1 MNNKLL
7 SMLLAGGG
15 FFLLPFFCNPYAAS
29 PELQLEPPKLV
40 AIFLLGSVL
49 FGCYLSR
56 RIHWLIGL
64 ILPVFSFNVMM
75 SGYGVMQ
82 MYGWAYLVSA
92 ILISLWFIELSEW
105 QKGII
110 FKAIVLSGVV
120 SGAYAITQMLGKDP
134 IFNYAPGIDST
145 LPIAFLGQTTK
156 YGAFMAICF
165 GIAMAYDYALL
176 SLFIGIMGL
185 FSMSSMTFAAMLAV
199 FIVRSRRWNY
209 GLVISRYTTLVCGG
223 ALLLGVLIR
232 PDANIYFSHGRV
244 EIWKATLSAWWNGRR
259 LFGFGPGSFE
269 VLFAE
274 NFQPASTHGMGIFTR
289 AHSDYIQLIFEFGF
303 AGVFILSLFAYCIF
317 CYYRLFLHRP
327 LLGIKKSQ
335 VAAECALTAIC
346 VNALANFPFLLG
358 PHYLIGIMSLSI
370 LLKSLKDSDTLKI

>member
-7 SMLLAGGG
+7 SMLLAGGS

-40 AIFLLGSVL
+40 AVFLLGSVL

-56 RIHWLIGL
+56 RIHWLIGV
-64 ILPVFSFNVMM
+64 ILPVFSVNTVL
-75 SGYGVMQ
+75 SGFGVMQ
-82 MYGWAYLVSA
+82 IYGWVYLVSA
-92 ILISLWFIELSEW
+92 IVISLWFIELNEW
-105 QKGII
+105 QRGII

-120 SGAYAITQMLGKDP
+120 SGAYAITQMLGVDP
-134 IFNYAPGIDST
+134 LFNYAPGIDST

-165 GIAMAYDYALL
+165 GIALAYDYALFA
-176 SLFIGIMGL
+176 LFIGIMGL
-185 FSMSSMTFAAMLAV
+185 LSMSSMTFAAMLAV

-209 GLVISRYTTLVCGG
+209 GLVISNYTCFLSAG

-259 LFGFGPGSFE
+259 AFGFGPGSFE
-269 VLFAE
+269 ILFAE
-274 NFQPASTHGMGIFTR
+274 NFQPLSTHGMGIFTR
-289 AHSDYIQLIFEFGF
+289 AHGDYIQLIFEFGF
-303 AGVFILSLFAYCIF
+303 AGIFILSLLAYCLF
-317 CYYRLFLHRP
+317 SYYRLFLLRP
-327 LLGIKKSQ
+327 LRGIKKSQ
-335 VAAECALTAIC
+335 IAAECAFTAIA
-346 VNALANFPFLLG
+346 VNALANFPFQLG
-358 PHYLIGIMSLSI
+358 PHYLIGIMSLCI
-370 LLKSLKDSDTLKI
+370 LLKSLKENDTIA

>member
-49 FGCYLSR
+49 FGYYLSR

-64 ILPVFSFNVMM
+64 ILPVFSFNVVM
-75 SGYGVMQ
+75 SGYGPMQ
-82 MYGWAYLVSA
+82 MYGWVYLISA
-92 ILISLWFIELSEW
+92 ILISLWFVELNEW
-105 QKGII
+105 QKAII

-145 LPIAFLGQTTK
+145 LPIAFMGQTTK

-165 GIAMAYDYALL
+165 GIALAYDYALL

-185 FSMSSMTFAAMLAV
+185 LSMSSMTFAAMLAV

-223 ALLLGVLIR
+223 ALLLGALIR

-244 EIWKATLSAWWNGRR
+244 EIWKATLLAWWNGRW
-259 LFGFGPGSFE
+259 LMGFGPGSFE
-269 VLFAE
+269 ILFAS

-289 AHSDYIQLIFEFGF
+289 AHSDYIQAVFEFGVP
-303 AGVFILSLFAYCIF
+303 GIVVMILALFTLIS
-317 CYYRLFLHRP
+317 YYRKHLHRP
-327 LLGIKKSQ
+327 ILKVKKSQ
-335 VAAECALTAIC
+335 IAAECAFVAIS
-346 VNALANFPFLLG
+346 VNALANFPWLLG
-358 PHYLIGIMSLSI
+358 PHYLIGIMSLCI
-370 LLKSLKDSDTLKI
+370 LLKSLRESDTIKI